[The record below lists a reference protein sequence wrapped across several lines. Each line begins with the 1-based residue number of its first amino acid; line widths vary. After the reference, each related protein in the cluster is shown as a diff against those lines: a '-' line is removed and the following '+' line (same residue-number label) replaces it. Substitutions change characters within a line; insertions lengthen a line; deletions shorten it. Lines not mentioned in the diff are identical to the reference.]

1 MITAASAFHLVLHLL
16 TTQELDH
23 CAAATGSVGGI
34 RIHLLLY
41 LYQASHVAPLARVRS
56 AYPDWDLAT
65 EALAGLDHARV
76 GLAVMNG
83 AARIKEYP
91 DRCAVL
97 LRVCCTQLIY
107 ALRTRLCV

>member
-1 MITAASAFHLVLHLL
+1 
-16 TTQELDH
+16 
-23 CAAATGSVGGI
+23 
-34 RIHLLLY
+34 
-41 LYQASHVAPLARVRS
+41 
-56 AYPDWDLAT
+56 
-65 EALAGLDHARV
+65 V